1 MHKADCNE
9 GGAMKTYR
17 VKGDGPVIT
26 YVQVSEEHED
36 EILLIV
42 TKLDG
47 DDERVREDRISR
59 ELFQM
64 CIETGYLIEDHA
76 LSEDETAVQK
86 LSA

>member
-1 MHKADCNE
+1 MENRE
-9 GGAMKTYR
+9 GEILKTYR
-17 VKGDGPVIT
+17 VKGDNPAVT

-42 TKLDG
+42 TKLNG
-47 DDERVREDRISR
+47 EDERIHEDRISR

-64 CIETGYLIEDHA
+64 CIETGYLV
-76 LSEDETAVQK
+76 EDESLSADEPAFQK

>member
-1 MHKADCNE
+1 
-9 GGAMKTYR
+9 MKTYR
-17 VKGDGPVIT
+17 VKGDAPVVT

-42 TKLDG
+42 TKLNG
-47 DDERVREDRISR
+47 EDERIQEERISR

-64 CIETGYLIEDHA
+64 CIETGYLIEDES
-76 LSEDETAVQK
+76 LSVDESAFQK